1 MKKLLALLMALMMC
15 CTARV
20 FAEEAEEEADVPE
33 VTMEVSFDAQTVVLG
48 DMGLTMAIPADWTA
62 QEVPEGT
69 ENAEN
74 VLLFALNADQTI
86 SITVQI
92 SEMTFEAL
100 LENIEAA
107 GATDEMLSEVVIN
120 DIYCLMYNPSET
132 VLALYAF
139 LDDETVLA
147 VTFQTA
153 SAETSDA
160 MGNTPLEMFG
170 SLAEAE
176 E

>member
-1 MKKLLALLMALMMC
+1 M
-15 CTARV
+15 
-20 FAEEAEEEADVPE
+20 
-33 VTMEVSFDAQTVVLG
+33 
-48 DMGLTMAIPADWTA
+48 
-62 QEVPEGT
+62 
-69 ENAEN
+69 
-74 VLLFALNADQTI
+74 LLFALNADQTI

-132 VLALYAF
+132 VLALYAV